1 MHIMNQIL
9 KPNVNSALSAAI
21 FSFLP
26 FTLTGTF
33 LLPSMAIAADK
44 VSYSQEFQ
52 AEQTVFSEAEL
63 AQILAPIALYPDTL
77 LSHILIA
84 STYPLEVIATERFLA
99 KNSHLSETRLAQKI
113 AQQDWD
119 ESVKAL
125 AGFPRIINKLSDD
138 LTWMQR
144 LSAAFLSDEE
154 QVLASIQQLRHQAE
168 QAGSLAELNN
178 LAVVKE
184 DNIIIISAPSSKV
197 VYVPYYDTRVVYGAW
212 HWRHH
217 PPVYWDIPVNL
228 TYHHGRF
235 YWHSAIRLS
244 GSFFFSAFHWH
255 NRHVVIHQHKHAF
268 YRKKYY
274 AKRTSSYQGKRWHH
288 KRNHHH
294 YRATAHVKKISAQR
308 KVTQVKLSNKQHH
321 NLTKKS
327 YDHKVKRHHEKA
339 VKKSLSAKHTKRVRH
354 ASSQFTG
361 SKPSQQQRNVNKL
374 KTQANSKKIEDNKL
388 NRTQKYT
395 QNGQQKRKSQQVNRQ
410 KNRQQG
416 KTEHKQRSYAANRH
430 KEQNRR

>member
-1 MHIMNQIL
+1 MHIMNLFL
-9 KPNVNSALSAAI
+9 KPNVNTALSAVI

-44 VSYSQEFQ
+44 VSYSQQFQ
-52 AEQTVFSEAEL
+52 AERAVFSEAEL

-84 STYPLEVIATERFLA
+84 STYPLEVIEAERFLA
-99 KNSHLSETRLAQKI
+99 ENSKLSETRLAKKI

-125 AGFPRIINKLSDD
+125 ASFPRIMNKLSDD

-178 LAVVKE
+178 LSVVKE
-184 DNIIIISAPSSKV
+184 DNIIIISAPSPKV

-228 TYHHGRF
+228 TYRHGRF

-255 NRHVVIHQHKHAF
+255 NRHIVIHQQKHAF

-274 AKRTSSYQGKRWHH
+274 AKRTSSYQGKRWQH
-288 KRNHHH
+288 KRYHHH
-294 YRATAHVKKISAQR
+294 YRATAHAKKIPAQR
-308 KVTQVKLSNKQHH
+308 KIAQVKLGNKQHH
-321 NLTKKS
+321 NLTKKLN
-327 YDHKVKRHHEKA
+327 DHKFKRHHEKA
-339 VKKSLSAKHTKRVRH
+339 AKKSVRVKQTKRVEH
-354 ASSQFTG
+354 TDSQL
-361 SKPSQQQRNVNKL
+361 SRNKALQQQNLNKVN
-374 KTQANSKKIEDNKL
+374 TQGNSKKSEYNKL
-388 NRTQKYT
+388 NRAKKNTH
-395 QNGQQKRKSQQVNRQ
+395 NGQQKRKRQQVNRQ
-410 KNRQQG
+410 KNKQQG
-416 KTEHKQRSYAANRH
+416 QSQHKQKNYAANRH
-430 KEQNRR
+430 QEQNRR